1 MNNSNQHNTTNYQAV
16 YKNTGTVPRTLHEA
30 YRNGEYGYS
39 IHLFKDD
46 ARQALEFFLEMV
58 VGFLYV
64 AFVVAVVIGVGKW
77 LELL

>member
-1 MNNSNQHNTTNYQAV
+1 MNNSNQHNTTDYEAV

-30 YRNGEYGYS
+30 YRSGEYGYS